1 MYSNIICSIPF
12 NRIYQVLTPWITTLP
27 YPILR
32 DISETY
38 INTIPTPAPTPTIEH
53 TSHQINQANQANQI
67 ITQNTKP
74 LITSYLSFR
83 ELFERSKSIPE
94 YPPLHNQVDSILVQ
108 GYFRDIATCSIPE
121 KQMVIMRVWFN
132 YNRQNKLIKFINI
145 FELTN
150 DIEWCVDTQ
159 RYFKLI
165 KEPLLVPSFDDI
177 ANGHDRFIKK
187 LQVMV

>member
-1 MYSNIICSIPF
+1 MYSNIIRAVPF
-12 NRIYQVLTPWITTLP
+12 NCISQVLTPGTTTLP

-38 INTIPTPAPTPTIEH
+38 INTIPTSKTTLE
-53 TSHQINQANQANQI
+53 
-67 ITQNTKP
+67 NTNP

-83 ELFERSKSIPE
+83 ELFERSKNINE
-94 YPPLHNQVDSILVQ
+94 YPPLHSQVDSILVQ

-150 DIEWCVDTQ
+150 DIAWCVDTQ

-165 KEPLLVPSFDDI
+165 EEPLLVPSFDDF
-177 ANGHDRFIKK
+177 ANCNDGFIKK

>member
-1 MYSNIICSIPF
+1 MYSNIIRAIPF
-12 NRIYQVLTPWITTLP
+12 NRISQVLTPGITTLP

-38 INTIPTPAPTPTIEH
+38 INTIPTPAPAPTLEN
-53 TSHQINQANQANQI
+53 TSHQTNQI

-83 ELFERSKSIPE
+83 ELFKYSKSISD
-94 YPPLHNQVDSILVQ
+94 YPPLHKQVDSILVQ
-108 GYFRDIATCSIPE
+108 GYFRDITTCSIPE
-121 KQMVIMRVWFN
+121 KQMVIMRVWFD
-132 YNRQNKLIKFINI
+132 YNKKTRLIKFINVY
-145 FELTN
+145 ELCN
-150 DIEWCVDTQ
+150 DLAWCIDTQ
-159 RYFKLI
+159 RYFELI

-177 ANGHDRFIKK
+177 VNCNDGFIKK